1 MRNFFKTALINL
13 LVGISLC
20 FSIGPAIA
28 FQMPITPSGIAPI
41 GSKTASAYAEN
52 AQRLEAQGTSV
63 LSPHEI
69 RHIAWC
75 AARYRMAY
83 DAVNDIYVV
92 NAGARLKCI
101 SPE

>member
-1 MRNFFKTALINL
+1 MRDFFKTALVSL
-13 LVGISLC
+13 LVGMSLP
-20 FSIGPAIA
+20 FSIGSASA
-28 FQMPITPSGIAPI
+28 FQMPITPSGIAHI
-41 GSKTASAYAEN
+41 GSKTTSAYAEN
-52 AQRLEAQGTSV
+52 AEGLVAQGTPV

-83 DAVNDIYVV
+83 DAVNDIYVS
-92 NAGARLKCI
+92 NGGALLKCI